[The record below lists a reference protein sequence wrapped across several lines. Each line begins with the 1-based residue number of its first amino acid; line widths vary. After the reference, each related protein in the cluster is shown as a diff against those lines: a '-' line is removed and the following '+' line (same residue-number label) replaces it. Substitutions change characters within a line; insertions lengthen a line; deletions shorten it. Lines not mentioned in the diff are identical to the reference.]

1 MEAAGYFAFLVL
13 RWYLESYEGK
23 PMEFWQAIAHPRSHQ
38 KMAKIQQVC
47 RYLTF
52 HFGYKFPDFLW
63 DTCLRVWVKYWQAYW
78 EILRIWWEE
87 LKLLASLYENSRVTW
102 CSKAFEEDIKNKEAG
117 KREVTEVQH
126 KYERLGPFF
135 FYLCGLMRHMDD
147 SCRILLSLQEDDG
160 TSWAEELL
168 DNKFF
173 SKEMDRVIS
182 LFITDF
188 FFRKYTLFPVFSQ
201 YIHVHLSL

>member
-1 MEAAGYFAFLVL
+1 MKGDLWSFDKQLLIRGVI
-13 RWYLESYEGK
+13 K
-23 PMEFWQAIAHPRSHQ
+23 KWQKSSKCVVIWRFILDTNSRT
-38 KMAKIQQVC
+38 I
-47 RYLTF
+47 
-52 HFGYKFPDFLW
+52 W

-160 TSWAEELL
+160 TSWSEEIL

-173 SKEMDRVIS
+173 SIPLAE
-182 LFITDF
+182 
-188 FFRKYTLFPVFSQ
+188 Q
-201 YIHVHLSL
+201 